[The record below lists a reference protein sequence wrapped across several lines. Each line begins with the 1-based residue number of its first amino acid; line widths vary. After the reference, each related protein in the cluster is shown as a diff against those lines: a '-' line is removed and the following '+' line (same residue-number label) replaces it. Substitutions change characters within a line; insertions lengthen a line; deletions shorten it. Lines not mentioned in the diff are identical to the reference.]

1 MINPISTDIEKKIHH
16 LCDEIASAEDL
27 SEELHTELY
36 THIED
41 KVLGYLSGE
50 ELLSDEDAFLLA
62 EAHFGDRALVRFQLE
77 DVHPVK
83 GATGFMRRLAVP
95 IMVYLCLITLY
106 SSVFSLLAF
115 AEGEAI
121 SAVTF
126 HEVIIFFASVS
137 FIFVQ
142 FKVLGSWKRR
152 ELAGE
157 DLWYQTWSVR
167 KLYAAIVILCVVLS
181 LLSTVRILV
190 WLAISDPE
198 QELVFQLS
206 SLYTNVI
213 LYAPSMATLIA
224 WYMWFDVKPRARG
237 TIVFVGLAF
246 VVMQGIFSI
255 VSSPVW
261 MLPSSYKTGFVLME
275 GQFYSVIF
283 NIGTSI
289 GIFYSAISF
298 YVLPTICVCVLYS
311 LWTFFRG
318 SQQDDIGVI
327 SSDS

>member
-1 MINPISTDIEKKIHH
+1 MDKPLSSEIEEQIQV
-16 LCDEIASAEDL
+16 LCNEIASAEGL
-27 SEELHTELY
+27 SEELHVELY
-36 THIED
+36 GHVED
-41 KVLGYLSGE
+41 KLLRYLSGE

-62 EAHFGDRALVRFQLE
+62 EAHFADRALVRFQME
-77 DVHPVK
+77 DVHPVV
-83 GATGFMRRLAVP
+83 GATGFIHRLAVP
-95 IMVYLCLITLY
+95 MMVYLCLIFLY

-126 HEVIIFFASVS
+126 HEVIILFSSVS

-142 FKVLGSWKRR
+142 FKVLVGWKRR

-157 DLWYQTWSVR
+157 DLWYQTWSVK
-167 KLYAAIVILCVVLS
+167 KLYTAIVILCVVLS
-181 LLSTVRILV
+181 LLSTARILV

-198 QELVFQLS
+198 QELVFQFS
-206 SLYTNVI
+206 SLYKNVI
-213 LYAPSMATLIA
+213 LYVPSMTTLIA

-261 MLPSSYKTGFVLME
+261 MLPSSYKMGYVLME
-275 GQFYSVIF
+275 GQFYSVML

-298 YVLPTICVCVLYS
+298 YLIPTIFVCVLYS

-318 SQQDDIGVI
+318 SQQDNIGVI
-327 SSDS
+327 SPDS